1 MDPDRRASLRRR
13 LDLDEGLLSE
23 KTKDVLLSMLDELI
37 EEGTLPML
45 LDKLKDASGK
55 DGIDYDNIL
64 GLIGELNDNGLLKPY
79 ADTLW
84 STHDQSQFQHEYDLA
99 THTVESAV
107 TLWIMEETSYC
118 S

>member
-1 MDPDRRASLRRR
+1 MDPDRRAHSED
-13 LDLDEGLLSE
+13 DLTWTKDSSPE

-55 DGIDYDNIL
+55 DGIDYDYIL
-64 GLIGELNDNGLLKPY
+64 GLIGELNENGLLKPY

-84 STHDQSQFQHEYDLA
+84 STHDQSQFENEYDLA
-99 THTVESAV
+99 THTVRSAV

-118 S
+118 A